1 MGSVRHTQLAGHEIV
16 FGAKTRSSPSR
27 EPTLLGALDQVAI
40 NLSLGL
46 IRLLPP
52 PTLHN
57 RIYPICLATNSDLP
71 TSNRVPTSPDTR
83 LQDHERLGHI
93 SFKRMSQLNIDGIT
107 PPTSKRL
114 KPMTC
119 PVCITSHH
127 RFQLRL
133 ERLDVQTDQHYLLL
147 QTVQPNPGKTFTRIF
162 PVRYA

>member
-1 MGSVRHTQLAGHEIV
+1 MKSCLVLKPG
-16 FGAKTRSSPSR
+16 
-27 EPTLLGALDQVAI
+27 LLLQGNPRYLVLLI
-40 NLSLGL
+40 NCPETGPWL
-46 IRLLPP
+46 IRLLQP

-57 RIYPICLATNSDLP
+57 HISPIHLSTKSDIP
-71 TSNRVPTSPDTR
+71 TSSQVPTSPDTR

-133 ERLDVQTDQHYLLL
+133 ERLDVQTDQHHLLL
-147 QTVQPNPGKTFTRIF
+147 PTVQPNPGKTFTRIF